1 MDQLIRE
8 FRDAIAAAW
17 LEQPA
22 DIGRLLECN
31 RTVGKSFAPVMY
43 ANVFFDQTSLT
54 VYDHYSRARKGE
66 GDFATLRRIAAD
78 FLMSTGYSLKTDYHM
93 LDSHTL
99 LMRAACAVYGMEGFQ
114 DMADLLQVV
123 QAYLV
128 RLFFW
133 TDLCMPWDALSRD
146 FQKLRAKSP
155 GRALP
160 V

>member
-1 MDQLIRE
+1 MDPLIRE

-17 LEQPA
+17 LDQPA
-22 DIGRLLECN
+22 DIDRLLECN
-31 RTVGKSFAPVMY
+31 ETSGKNFAPVMY

-78 FLMSTGYSLKTDYHM
+78 FLASIGYSLKTDYHM
-93 LDSHTL
+93 FDSHTL
-99 LMRAACAVYGMEGFQ
+99 LMRAACAVYGMESFSE
-114 DMADLLQVV
+114 MAGLLQVV

-133 TDLCMPWDALSRD
+133 TDLCMPWNALSRD
-146 FQKLRAKSP
+146 FQSLRAKAP
-155 GRALP
+155 DRALP